1 MIMHI
6 RIKLL
11 MYKDQTESRH
21 FIVKEEQKR
30 PPMRKL
36 KPHSMTDQHQKT
48 NHVIYNIW
56 RSSYYKQLLSQMVD
70 HSLSLLVLP
79 IFFK

>member
-21 FIVKEEQKR
+21 FIVKEEE
-30 PPMRKL
+30 
-36 KPHSMTDQHQKT
+36 KT
-48 NHVIYNIW
+48 CSVEHGAKEGI
-56 RSSYYKQLLSQMVD
+56 M
-70 HSLSLLVLP
+70 
-79 IFFK
+79 